1 MCVSEKKSRNW
12 NLCSGARTGVDLKN
26 VFSRVPA
33 RFLKVW
39 RAITEAALAFANL
52 HAAMAPLEALAD
64 KVAAYCAD
72 EMRQTERT
80 INN

>member
-1 MCVSEKKSRNW
+1 MSFPR
-12 NLCSGARTGVDLKN
+12 A
-26 VFSRVPA
+26 PA
-33 RFLKVW
+33 RFLKVL

-52 HAAMAPLEALAD
+52 HAAMAALEAPSD

-72 EMRQTERT
+72 KIRQTERT